1 MGSGGQVPSQS
12 MDISKISAADKES
25 SNSKKKDQTG
35 LNMEIFTPA
44 TLNAFN
50 ARRKVELGANSSGA
64 ATQIKGLNDSS
75 EQGLTDSATRLQD
88 VDMSGADEDE
98 AQASNAASST
108 LNWKGATSN
117 SNDVTRPAPVSR
129 DGLLPG
135 NTDNLPKSLPNGSS
149 MNPTRPRP
157 PPKPKAP
164 NLFIPKKPAVR
175 YKHTNGSQLN
185 IFQVK
190 RALPSDA
197 TFPNPKRRET

>member
-25 SNSKKKDQTG
+25 SNSKKKDQTD

-44 TLNAFN
+44 TLKTFN
-50 ARRKVELGANSSGA
+50 SRRKVEPGANSSGA
-64 ATQIKGLNDSS
+64 ATQKKEPDDSS
-75 EQGLTDSATRLQD
+75 EQELPNSATGLQD

-98 AQASNAASST
+98 AQVSNAASST
-108 LNWKGATSN
+108 LNRKGATSN
-117 SNDVTRPAPVSR
+117 SDDVTGPAPVSR
-129 DGLLPG
+129 DGLSSE

-185 IFQVK
+185 VFQVK